1 MTTRMKKIPRSE
13 ANEVEETLSRLIVPQ
28 SFLSNK
34 IQKSGS
40 LPSIDGL
47 GLGIHNVRLTT
58 RFVVN
63 KANQRFPSNTRSE
76 RTRKTFISKGIQV
89 SGKDDDLSVSKL
101 QALEKEIIL
110 LKALLK
116 EKDAALLMLN
126 KEIKNKTLQYAK
138 DIESEVNGHKTTRQ
152 NLETARSLVEEKEQ
166 LLKESKIQYEKATQ
180 ELTNQYEERV
190 TSVMEESQ
198 QQVYIRDEKISKLK
212 HQISELFKE
221 KSWEHQQQIEDCQ
234 KEVAQLTEEIQLLRL
249 QLKKQ
254 STSKKECE
262 QCKSLLSVLED
273 RNLKLK
279 LKNRT
284 IEELHSICQRFEKQ
298 LKEQEKLQGLLLT
311 KKQSKT

>member
-76 RTRKTFISKGIQV
+76 RTRKTFISKGIQ
-89 SGKDDDLSVSKL
+89 
-101 QALEKEIIL
+101 
-110 LKALLK
+110 
-116 EKDAALLMLN
+116 
-126 KEIKNKTLQYAK
+126 TLQYAK